1 MQQTCTI
8 IAEIGVMVVKIWA
21 FKAFW
26 GQNSLFR
33 RVLGFFLKFW
43 KWSEDLGTKD
53 RALAKCG
60 IFSGILGQIFGVF
73 DVART

>member
-1 MQQTCTI
+1 MGFQSFLGAKRSFQ
-8 IAEIGVMVVKIWA
+8 EG
-21 FKAFW
+21 
-26 GQNSLFR
+26 S
-33 RVLGFFLKFW
+33 RVFLKFW
-43 KWSEDLGTKD
+43 KWSVDLGTKD